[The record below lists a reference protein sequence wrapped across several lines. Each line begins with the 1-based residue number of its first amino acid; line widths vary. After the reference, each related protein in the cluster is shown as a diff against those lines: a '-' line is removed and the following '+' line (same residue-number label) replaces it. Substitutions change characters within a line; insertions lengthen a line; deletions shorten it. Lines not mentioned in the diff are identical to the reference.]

1 MVVPSW
7 DPRWVKGLRYNFNK
21 TNWCGYKCCIF
32 NINLWIRENVWFVM
46 DLYHITYE
54 FTPTVC
60 NELCKDVYMYFHR
73 EGEICLYLIGM
84 YWWIC
89 TYIYII
95 YVLSNIPRLVSY
107 KYIIIYIYIIYC
119 AYICIRSVYGRFH
132 STAKT
137 SVPWRFFFGFSSSSG
152 VGRFLVCLRAAAL
165 QQFMNSRI
173 KRIECEPLDAT
184 RWSICYA
191 NFRCLKKRK

>member
-107 KYIIIYIYIIYC
+107 KYIIIYIYYILCLYLYPFRIWSLSLHCQNIC
-119 AYICIRSVYGRFH
+119 AMEVLFW
-132 STAKT
+132 
-137 SVPWRFFFGFSSSSG
+137 VQ
-152 VGRFLVCLRAAAL
+152 L
-165 QQFMNSRI
+165 QQR
-173 KRIECEPLDAT
+173 C
-184 RWSICYA
+184 WSLPRLPAGSCFTA
-191 NFRCLKKRK
+191 VHEFTDQKNRMWTFGCNTLKYLLCKF